1 MAGRPIR
8 FSILADDKDFQNAT
22 KDVSSGFDKME
33 ADAKSAGNSIDASFG
48 NTAEGADTLASKGA
62 QAAGALSGLGDVVG
76 GPIGA
81 GMQGLGVGMQTAADA
96 GDLLNVAIEG
106 GKSALTA
113 MGSGLGKVAKAL
125 KLDKAAKLTAT
136 AVQWAW
142 NAAMSANPLGLI
154 VLAIAA
160 VVTALVLFFTKTK
173 TGKKI
178 VTAAFAAFKTSVK
191 AVKDF
196 FTDKF
201 IPAVKAVWTAVSSW
215 FGKAVTFV
223 KGMPAKVTAGA
234 KGIWHGIT
242 SGLSAV
248 VGSYS
253 SGGGGVKGRL
263 WSVVNFVRSMP
274 GKIRSAASGMWNGI
288 KDAFR
293 SALNWIIGRW
303 NGLSFTIPS
312 FSAFGHTVGGGTIR
326 VPQIPYLASG
336 GITTGPTLAMIGDNP
351 GGREAVI
358 PLDKYPDLLGG
369 QKVYVTVK
377 VEATP
382 ATDRAAIGREVVGA
396 IGEFVRSG
404 GRLQWA

>member
-22 KDVSSGFDKME
+22 KDVSAGFDKME
-33 ADAKSAGNSIDASFG
+33 SEAKEAGRSIDNSLEG
-48 NTAEGADTLASKGA
+48 TAEGADTLASKGA

-81 GMQGLGVGMQTAADA
+81 GMQGLGVGMQAAADA
-96 GDLLNVAIEG
+96 GDLLNVAVEG
-106 GKSALTA
+106 GKSLLTA

-125 KLDKAAKLTAT
+125 KLDKIAKGTAT

-154 VLAIAA
+154 VIAIAA
-160 VVTALVLFFTKTK
+160 VVAGLVIFFTKTK
-173 TGKKI
+173 LGKAI
-178 VTAAFAAFKTSVK
+178 VTGVFNAIKT
-191 AVKDF
+191 AVKKVSDF
-196 FTDKF
+196 FTNTF
-201 IPAVKAVWTAVSSW
+201 IPAVKSVWNSVSTW
-215 FGKAVTFV
+215 FGKAVDFV
-223 KGMPAKVTAGA
+223 KGMPGKVTAGA
-234 KGIWHGIT
+234 RGIWHGIT

-263 WSVVNFVRSMP
+263 WSVVNFVKGMP
-274 GKIRSAASGMWNGI
+274 GKVASAASGMWNGI
-288 KDAFR
+288 RDAFKN
-293 SALNWIIGRW
+293 AINWIIGRW

-326 VPQIPYLASG
+326 VPQIPYLARG

-358 PLDKYPDLLGG
+358 PLDRYPGLGG
-369 QKVYVTVK
+369 TTVNVTVQ
-377 VEATP
+377 VTATP
-382 ATDRAAIGREVVGA
+382 GTDRVALGREVAGV

-404 GRLQWA
+404 GRLAWA